1 MLTVVYYS
9 RTGNVRRFIDK
20 TGLPAI
26 ELRPELIVSEPFI
39 LVTPTT
45 GFGQVPGAAAEFL
58 RLNHRGLRAVAASG
72 NRNWGPSYA
81 GAADVISEQYGVPIA
96 LKFELA
102 GTAADVRKFREMCA
116 DGSGP
121 IG

>member
-1 MLTVVYYS
+1 MLIVVYYS
-9 RTGNVRRFIDK
+9 LTGNVRRFIEK

-26 ELRPELIVSEPFI
+26 ELRPELIVNEPFI
-39 LVTPTT
+39 LVTPTI
-45 GFGQVPGAAAEFL
+45 GFGQVPEVVAEFL
-58 RLNHRGLRAVAASG
+58 RLNQRGLRAVAASG

-102 GTAADVRKFREMCA
+102 GTAADVINFREMCA
-116 DGSGP
+116 DSPGP